1 MAVESR
7 DRAGMHAQSITFSE
21 YILSKKRF
29 GQDLQII
36 IFEKKFWRQQ
46 EQNRFMYNIFQ
57 IRFPKIFVA
66 LKNQQRLHA

>member
-7 DRAGMHAQSITFSE
+7 VRAGTHAQSITFSE

-36 IFEKKFWRQQ
+36 IFEKKVLATTGTKSI
-46 EQNRFMYNIFQ
+46 Y
-57 IRFPKIFVA
+57 V
-66 LKNQQRLHA
+66 